1 MRISQIAIFVNAP
14 VIHNRFFL
22 IFRMGGCSSEKRRE
36 GKKREEKRRDEKLP
50 RAVIINFGANPIRGV
65 LGAALVRGGFRTR
78 CGGSRMTHE
87 ACLKSIL
94 LKERRCV
101 KSL

>member
-1 MRISQIAIFVNAP
+1 MRVSKIANLVNAP
-14 VIHNRFFL
+14 VIHNHFSGYFAYVVVIR
-22 IFRMGGCSSEKRRE
+22 EKKR
-36 GKKREEKRRDEKLP
+36 REEKRRDEKLP

-78 CGGSRMTHE
+78 CGGSRLTHE
-87 ACLKSIL
+87 AGLKSIL
-94 LKERRCV
+94 QKERRCV